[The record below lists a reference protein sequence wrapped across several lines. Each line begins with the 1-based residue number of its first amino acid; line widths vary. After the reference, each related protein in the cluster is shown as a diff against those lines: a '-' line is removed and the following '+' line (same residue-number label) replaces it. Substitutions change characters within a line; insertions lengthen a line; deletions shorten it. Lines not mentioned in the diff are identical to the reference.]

1 MFNDNELR
9 VRDLHVDNKGLFYYI
24 NEINPDILP
33 IELDINT
40 LDLGFQMLH
49 GNKKLIPFIE
59 NMYNDDLESTLQ
71 FLATMIISSYGD
83 KWIKLINIYKEE
95 LNADTYKLETT
106 EQVDETGNISST
118 KEDVSESERVNK
130 VSAYDV
136 EDYSN
141 DGMETKIDNN
151 TAIDSGTSSNLKNV
165 TKTVKGSIGNRLND
179 IMKIQEMLQSN
190 VINDIIYTDVSSLVG
205 LKIY

>member
-1 MFNDNELR
+1 MFNEELK
-9 VRDLHVDNKGLFYYI
+9 VKDLKVDNKGLFHYI
-24 NEINPDILP
+24 HEINPTLFP
-33 IELDINT
+33 VELDIDT

-49 GNKKLIPFIE
+49 GNRILTPFVK

-71 FLATMIISSYGD
+71 FLATMIVSSYGK
-83 KWIKLINIYKEE
+83 KWEKLIDIYESE

-106 EQVDETGNISST
+106 EQVDESGNISST
-118 KEDVSESERVNK
+118 KEDILESERVNK

-151 TAIDSGTSSNLKNV
+151 TATDTGTSSNLKNV
-165 TKTVKGSIGNRLND
+165 TRVVKGNIGNRLND
-179 IMKIQEMLQSN
+179 VQKIQVMLQSN
-190 VINDIIYTDVSSLVG
+190 VINDIIYTDVSGLVG